1 MGRVAPGEAGV
12 DGEEETE
19 EEGEEVEEKGDEDS

>member
-19 EEGEEVEEKGDEDS
+19 EGEEVEEKGDEDS

>member
-1 MGRVAPGEAGV
+1 V

-19 EEGEEVEEKGDEDS
+19 EEVVEQEVHEDDETFAFFNMVL